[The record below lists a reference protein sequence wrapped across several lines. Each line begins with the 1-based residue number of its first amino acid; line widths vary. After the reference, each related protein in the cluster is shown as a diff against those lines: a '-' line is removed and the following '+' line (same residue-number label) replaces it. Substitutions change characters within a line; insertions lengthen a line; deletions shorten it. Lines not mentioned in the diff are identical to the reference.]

1 MPNPKSEREHGP
13 LTPQMFRSAS
23 GLVFIR
29 QPSGALYVQTREGL
43 RRVSDDVVAAAE
55 AKAKGA
61 A

>member
-29 QPSGALYVQTREGL
+29 QPSGALYLHTEKGL
-43 RRVSDDVVAAAE
+43 RRVSDEIVAAAE
-55 AKAKGA
+55 ARAKGA